1 MEMKAEFAFE
11 ARVTV
16 GEPIS
21 LGRTQPGER
30 RIVPITGGS
39 FAGPRL
45 SGSVLP
51 GGADWQV
58 IRTDGVIEVE
68 ARYTL
73 REGDGTL
80 IYVVNRGLRHGPP
93 EIMRRL
99 AQGQDVDSAAYYFRT
114 TPSFEVAEGP
124 HAWMRR
130 AIFIGSGI
138 RRPSEVV
145 LRYFEVL

>member
-1 MEMKAEFAFE
+1 MCCSRSRSPASSPRMSAAFSQHDIHRQTENSLMEMKAEFAFE

-51 GGADWQV
+51 GGGDWQV
-58 IRTDGVIEVE
+58 IRTDGVIEV
-68 ARYTL
+68 
-73 REGDGTL
+73 
-80 IYVVNRGLRHGPP
+80 
-93 EIMRRL
+93 
-99 AQGQDVDSAAYYFRT
+99 
-114 TPSFEVAEGP
+114 
-124 HAWMRR
+124 
-130 AIFIGSGI
+130 
-138 RRPSEVV
+138 
-145 LRYFEVL
+145 